1 MLPHFIHAP
10 CPLHPPMPQ
19 VDSVRSELGAEVQA
33 LLGTIERK
41 SAKLADA
48 EARLTGRLR
57 WGVAMIQAKSEAAAK
72 RRAFMWWRCAG
83 PWVAVHLSCLA
94 SWAVDACMHQLCFAA
109 TCAQLPI
116 RLPYA
121 MVQVASRTQA
131 VWAPRGGQAAA
142 A

>member
-1 MLPHFIHAP
+1 M
-10 CPLHPPMPQ
+10 
-19 VDSVRSELGAEVQA
+19 

-57 WGVAMIQAKSEAAAK
+57 WGVAMIQAKSEATAK

-83 PWVAVHLSCLA
+83 TWVSVHLSCLA

-116 RLPYA
+116 RLRCT

-131 VWAPRGGQAAA
+131 VWAQRGGQTAAA
-142 A
+142 